1 MSKINARSPF
11 YASFSTP
18 TKPSPEFTCTIA
30 NGTGLS
36 ISQEGIITEPQFEQ
50 GTIDSF
56 TSSDSGFAD
65 GKYATVT
72 VDTLRTLVFRLA
84 IPSGFSNSSAGF
96 LNCTLTFTQ
105 PKRVTSG
112 TTPSCSGGP
121 TVNGSIPA
129 VALNA
134 GGNTSTI
141 NLASYFTQGTSA
153 IAGFTVNNY
162 FPSFMQASVSSSTL
176 TITSLNKGGSQKL
189 YVSAFDN
196 DTNTCRPVQTITV
209 TITASSAF
217 TCTDANLKGGSITQ
231 AGVLTD
237 PTLVGTITARKLTS
251 GGSAISGP
259 PYDVG
264 ANSATG
270 SVDKTI
276 FFDVT
281 VPSNYTNAGATIEC
295 SLAIP
300 QAGTGLDAMD
310 CNDVTLTEQGIYTD
324 GTIKKGKVTIKGT
337 EGTIASFDPVDFG
350 IVSTK
355 TDRNIDF
362 TITVPSG
369 FSNTGSS
376 IVCSKTVAQ
385 PPELNVCN
393 FDGGD
398 TYYIDM
404 ISYSDPQEICTFGVG
419 VRARTAVFCT
429 SDEIDTAYGH
439 TVCINNQPF
448 KGFSQFYVVD
458 TFINN
463 SIANTSSGTFY
474 IWQIG
479 NNGVI
484 EDVWE
489 YDCGTG
495 GQGTGNSVI

>member
-1 MSKINARSPF
+1 MSKINTRSPF

-65 GKYATVT
+65 GKYAVVT
-72 VDTLRTLVFRLA
+72 TDTLRTLVFRLL
-84 IPSGFSNSSAGF
+84 IPSGFSNTSSGF
-96 LNCTLTFTQ
+96 LDCTLTFTQ
-105 PKRVTSG
+105 PAKVTTG

-121 TVNGSIPA
+121 TLNGSIPG

-141 NLASYFTQGTSA
+141 NLASYFTQGTSS
-153 IAGFTVNNY
+153 IAGFTVNNPN
-162 FPSFMQASVSSSTL
+162 PSFMQASVSSSTL
-176 TITSLNKGGSQKL
+176 TITSLNNGGVKKL

-237 PTLVGTITARKLTS
+237 PALVGTITARKLSS
-251 GGSAISGP
+251 GGSAFSGP
-259 PYDVG
+259 PYNVG
-264 ANSATG
+264 ASSATG
-270 SVDKTI
+270 SVSKTI

-300 QAGTGLDAMD
+300 QAGTGLDAMT
-310 CNDVTLTEQGIYTD
+310 CSDVTLTEQSIYTD

-350 IVSTK
+350 IVSTR
-355 TDRNIDF
+355 TARNIDF

-376 IVCSKTVAQ
+376 VVCSKQVFQ

-398 TYYIDM
+398 TYYMDLIGFPSEQD
-404 ISYSDPQEICTFGVG
+404 ICESGFP
-419 VRARTAVFCT
+419 RARTAVFCT
-429 SDEIDTAYGH
+429 SDEIDTAFGH

-448 KGFSQFYVVD
+448 KGFGQFYVVD

-463 SIANTSSGTFY
+463 NIARSNSGTFY

-489 YDCGTG
+489 YDCEG
-495 GQGTGNSVI
+495 GGIGSGNSVI